1 MLRVLT
7 ILAASFVGAA
17 LTGAVTPSAAQ
28 SASQGRWE
36 STARLDAPR
45 AGLAVAVLDGR
56 LYAAGGSGLTEPRV
70 EFEAYDAELE
80 RWMPER
86 PLVLG
91 LERFGMAA
99 INGRIYAAGG
109 YALGDDGVGPT
120 AGMWSWSPDG
130 GVWQSE
136 IAMPGPKADFN
147 LIAAGDTLYAIG
159 GTRDD
164 GAIYAFDPEET
175 EWRSIAAPAG
185 AMRRGAAAVVV
196 DGQVYVIGGSLDG
209 VVTAR
214 VDVYDP
220 QADSWQR
227 AADLP
232 EARSGVAA
240 AYYQGRI
247 HVFGG
252 RAADNRTTLSAHS
265 SLAPGDANWTGE
277 PDLPSPRTS
286 ADAAVLGD
294 GVYLVGGGSGG
305 GFFAPF
311 TALDATDIFVDEAS

>member
-1 MLRVLT
+1 MLRVLK
-7 ILAASFVGAA
+7 IAAVMAGA
-17 LTGAVTPSAAQ
+17 LLIAVQPAA
-28 SASQGRWE
+28 AQGRWE

-70 EFEAYDAELE
+70 EFESFDSELE

-86 PLVLG
+86 PLVRG

-99 INGRIYAAGG
+99 VDGRIYAAGG
-109 YALGDDGVGPT
+109 YAEGENGVGPT
-120 AGMWSWSPDG
+120 ASMWSWSPDG

-136 IAMPGPKADFN
+136 VAMPGPKADFS
-147 LIAAGDTLYAIG
+147 LIAHEGELYAIG

-164 GAIYAFDPEET
+164 GAVYVFNPEET
-175 EWRSIAAPAG
+175 SWRTIEVPAG
-185 AMRRGAAAVVV
+185 LTRRGAAAVVAG
-196 DGQVYVIGGSLDG
+196 GQIHVIGGSLAG
-209 VVTAR
+209 EVQSR
-214 VDVYDP
+214 VDVFDP
-220 QADSWQR
+220 VEEAWSR
-227 AADLP
+227 APDLP
-232 EARSGVAA
+232 DARSGVAA
-240 AYYQGRI
+240 AVYQGRV

-252 RAADNRTTLSAHS
+252 RAADNRTTLATHS
-265 SLAPGDANWTGE
+265 SLLPGGTAWANE

-286 ADAAVLGD
+286 AGAAVLAN